1 MTKQPSSTVPGASAE
16 RRPRDADRS
25 REAILD
31 AAERLFARHG
41 YQGASFQDIG
51 DEAGVSRGTPSY
63 FFGSKEGLYRAV
75 LERIFRDVSELIR
88 QELEEAA
95 GKNEGPEA
103 VFAREIEGY
112 IGFLAER
119 PNFVRLLQ
127 WEALSGEEVLANLA
141 ARLNVLRETERV
153 IREES
158 ARGAFRDADPAH
170 LMLNIIALCW
180 YPFSQQQSLMKVLGK
195 NAYDPVFVEEH
206 KKAVVQLVLDG
217 IRIH

>member
-1 MTKQPSSTVPGASAE
+1 MPKQPVSPATSSNVE
-16 RRPRDADRS
+16 RRSRDADRS

-31 AAERLFARHG
+31 AAEQLFADHG
-41 YQGASFQDIG
+41 YLGASLQDIG
-51 DEAGVSRGTPSY
+51 DAAGVSRGTPSY
-63 FFGSKEGLYRAV
+63 FFGSKEGVYRAV
-75 LERIFRDVSELIR
+75 LERIFSGVSELIR
-88 QELEEAA
+88 RELEEAV
-95 GKNEGPEA
+95 GRNEGPEA

-127 WEALSGEEVLANLA
+127 WEALSGDEVLANLT
-141 ARLNVLRETERV
+141 ARLSVLRETERV

-158 ARGAFRDADPAH
+158 ARGAFREIDPGH

-180 YPFSQQQSLMKVLGK
+180 YPFSQQQSLMKVIGK
-195 NAYDPVFVEEH
+195 DAYDPAFVERH